1 MTSVR
6 LFRKRAIEDA
16 VTRTV
21 SSRTVF
27 SHLRPTLQ
35 IWAPVE
41 WFLLEEVPGIG
52 N

>member
-16 VTRTV
+16 VTRAV

-35 IWAPVE
+35 IWARGLAGRMV
-41 WFLLEEVPGIG
+41 FA
-52 N
+52 